1 MVPCSPP
8 PHHAVP
14 LPQSQDPF
22 SAPPADRVPNGADGV
37 HRLFPVVYEQLR
49 RMARGHLAREA
60 TGHTLTTTD
69 LVHEAYLQLA
79 VQARAQW
86 QSRAH
91 FMSVAATAMR
101 RILVDHARSHRAV
114 KHGGALKRV
123 PLESLNAAAGDRA
136 DLLVALDEALDRL
149 RQLDERQAHVVEC
162 RFFGGMTEDETAEAL
177 DISAR
182 TAKRDWAKARSW
194 LYRELYGD
202 R

>member
-1 MVPCSPP
+1 
-8 PHHAVP
+8 
-14 LPQSQDPF
+14 
-22 SAPPADRVPNGADGV
+22 V

-49 RMARGHLAREA
+49 RIAHGHLSREA
-60 TGHTLTTTD
+60 TGHTLATTD

-79 VQARAQW
+79 SQTRAQW

-91 FMSVAATAMR
+91 FMSVAAKAMR
-101 RILVDHARSHRAV
+101 RILVDHARSHRSV

-123 PLESLNAAAGDRA
+123 PLESVNPAAADRA

-149 RQLDERQAHVVEC
+149 RGLDERQARVVEC

-177 DISAR
+177 GIGTR

-194 LYRELYGD
+194 LYSELYADG
-202 R
+202 